1 MFKKCLYFFLSVLF
15 LQNACF
21 ADTEAL
27 RRVNQEYMD
36 LMLGTE
42 GILPKK
48 ATPEQINQMIDGC
61 ITAGIVD
68 RLHNFPSKEAA
79 FRDRVRKFD
88 GYKKLDVE
96 LAYAFYMLGYTKKQS
111 LGVSLD
117 PNFDREFSAICDQVS
132 PKGVDILE
140 YTNRLE
146 DVIKRTSK
154 PLRFDDFVE
163 VRAAALPAPRAASPT
178 SMGTITPVTT
188 ISRSSMITMRPKA
201 NAGESALYKKL
212 QALGIASNEIKD
224 LLGDYTENYVEADV
238 DVAGAASASLSSL
251 ALPERYY
258 TNDEIEELD
267 PRVKN
272 AYRKQREPNDEG
284 ILKTPLEVRTKIKNI
299 TQVDIPPKY
308 EGK

>member
-27 RRVNQEYMD
+27 RRVNQEYMA

-42 GILPKK
+42 GILPQK

-68 RLHNFPSKEAA
+68 RLYRLGDKSAMFQAQIA
-79 FRDRVRKFD
+79 KFT

-96 LAYAFYMLGYTKKQS
+96 LAYAFYMLGYTKAPYEQLKQS
-111 LGVSLD
+111 LGVSLE
-117 PNFDREFSAICDQVS
+117 PNFDREFSAICEQVS
-132 PKGVDILE
+132 PKGVNILE

-163 VRAAALPAPRAASPT
+163 IENRPPS
-178 SMGTITPVTT
+178 GTVTPVTT
-188 ISRSSMITMRPKA
+188 RSMRSVGSSFTFKQNVRESDAYKILIVGRTHEEVMQMLGYVVNECTELEEGVPPPA
-201 NAGESALYKKL
+201 SLTSLAFSAGEEKAER
-212 QALGIASNEIKD
+212 I
-224 LLGDYTENYVEADV
+224 
-238 DVAGAASASLSSL
+238 
-251 ALPERYY
+251 ERYY
-258 TNDEIEELD
+258 TPTEIKALLPEIAVRYETM
-267 PRVKN
+267 RN
-272 AYRKQREPNDEG
+272 QG
-284 ILKTPLEVRTKIKNI
+284 KTAKAISMVLRIEK
-299 TQVDIPPKY
+299 KY
-308 EGK
+308 EGE

>member
-1 MFKKCLYFFLSVLF
+1 MFKNAYIFFLSVLF

-27 RRVNQEYMD
+27 RRVNQQYMD

-42 GILPKK
+42 GILPQE
-48 ATPEQINQMIDGC
+48 ATPKQINQMIDGC

-68 RLHNFPSKEAA
+68 RLHNFPSKDAA
-79 FRDRVRKFD
+79 FRDQVRKFD

-96 LAYAFYMLGYTKKQS
+96 LAYAFYKLGYDKSWNEGNTDQN
-111 LGVSLD
+111 LAD
-117 PNFDREFSAICDQVS
+117 INQNFDTGKFYELSAHVYN
-132 PKGVDILE
+132 KGSIVE
-140 YTNRLE
+140 YRNRLE
-146 DVIKRTSK
+146 DVIVRTSK

-163 VRAAALPAPRAASPT
+163 IQNRPPS
-178 SMGTITPVTT
+178 GTVTPVTT
-188 ISRSSMITMRPKA
+188 ISRSSMMTMRPKA

-212 QALGIASNEIKD
+212 QALGVAPNEIKD
-224 LLGDYTENYVEADV
+224 LLGDYTENYVEEDV

>member
-163 VRAAALPAPRAASPT
+163 IENRPPS
-178 SMGTITPVTT
+178 GTVTPVTT
-188 ISRSSMITMRPKA
+188 ISRSSMMTMRPKA
-201 NAGESALYKKL
+201 NVQESALYKKL
-212 QALGIASNEIKD
+212 QELGIASNEIKD